1 MSISFAILSQIY
13 VLLQLLPKKITPKC
27 SQLMKVFSDLGVVG
41 SKITC
46 LSYEKGLNL
55 QQERSFHEKG
65 SFILNVVLPAFPAF
79 LQG

>member
-1 MSISFAILSQIY
+1 
-13 VLLQLLPKKITPKC
+13 
-27 SQLMKVFSDLGVVG
+27 MKVFSDLGVVG